1 MDVKEAVQA
10 ARTHISDL
18 FDGEGITNIGLE
30 EVEFDLRE
38 EAWKITIGFSRAW
51 EQQGD
56 LGARLGLKAA
66 RSYKVVH
73 IDNDSGAVR
82 SVRDRVLPAIAN

>member
-18 FDGEGITNIGLE
+18 FDGEGITNVGLE
-30 EVEFDLRE
+30 EVEFDMGG
-38 EAWKITIGFSRAW
+38 EAWNITIGFSRVW
-51 EQQGD
+51 ERQGE

-66 RSYKVVH
+66 RSYKVVR
-73 IDNDSGAVR
+73 IDNESGAIR